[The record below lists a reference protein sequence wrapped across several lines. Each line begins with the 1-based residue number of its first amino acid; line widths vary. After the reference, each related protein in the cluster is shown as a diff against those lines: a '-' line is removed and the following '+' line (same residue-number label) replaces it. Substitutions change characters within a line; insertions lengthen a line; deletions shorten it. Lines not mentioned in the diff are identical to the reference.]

1 VTSTTESA
9 RPGAEAVGVDGAR
22 DPLSRLRA
30 WAGAAIVVLAWVPA
44 VTAAM
49 LLDARDPEWDRPLR
63 VIVIAL
69 VFAPVAAV
77 MVTRSRA
84 AVALI
89 LGALAVHSG
98 WLALLVAL
106 RSSAS
111 TAGVEL
117 VAALEAVLVWPRVP
131 EVAALAV
138 LPWLLSTRR
147 TRLRTVGIALGLGAV
162 VLDAAVATA
171 IAVSGT
177 PMPGGVL
184 VSQVVSLVLFVAA
197 AAMLAEEWRR
207 EPGSRRDALA
217 WLALGGV
224 LLVCS
229 VVPIVLELPDPA
241 ATLGTAAF
249 VLASGVL
256 PSAILAVVLGA
267 EIGADR
273 RLFMLTVWMQAVA
286 VALSLY
292 LVVRESGLL
301 LGLGPT
307 LAGALAAGALA
318 LAFPPVTRLLRRRTE
333 RMAAGGAAGTGEL
346 LRSLG
351 DHLAE
356 APDPAAGLKGLADAL
371 RTAWTLDSVTIR
383 SVSNGWVVHVG
394 SLGRTRL
401 SVDLLAGGR
410 RVGEIEVASR
420 HPDALRVSVQ
430 PALEEVAGL
439 IAVAVLL
446 ADLNHDVAETRRRM
460 LGVRHEERR
469 LLHREL
475 HDELAPSI
483 AGLGYGIAAA
493 GRLVR
498 AGSPG
503 AVDAVAALRAEVG
516 ERAEEVRRLAR
527 ALLPTALD
535 EGDLD
540 AALREL
546 AQRSSA
552 DGSPMTVDSVGADV
566 LDDRTQLAVY
576 LLAAE
581 AVRDRRDRADGS
593 DIALAR
599 LAERAVVVRFTQ
611 GDPDPVR
618 LEHLH
623 RRLADRTTELGAIA
637 RSDAAAGPPVVE
649 VEVPR

>member
-1 VTSTTESA
+1 MTSTIEPA
-9 RPGAEAVGVDGAR
+9 RPAAGAAPVDGA
-22 DPLSRLRA
+22 PGPTSRLRH
-30 WAGAAIVVLAWVPA
+30 WVGAATVVLAWIPA
-44 VTAAM
+44 VAAAM
-49 LLDARDPEWDRPLR
+49 LLDARDPDWDRPLR
-63 VIVIAL
+63 VIVVAL

-77 MVTRSRA
+77 MVTRRRP

-89 LGALAVHSG
+89 LGALAVQSG

-111 TAGVEL
+111 TGDVEL
-117 VAALEAVLVWPRVP
+117 AAALEAVLVWPRVP

-147 TRLRTVGIALGLGAV
+147 TLRRSVGIALGIGAV
-162 VLDAAVATA
+162 AFDAVVATA
-171 IAVSGT
+171 IVASGT
-177 PMPGGVL
+177 PIPGGVL
-184 VSQVVSLVLFVAA
+184 VSQVASLVLFVAA
-197 AAMLAEEWRR
+197 AATLAGEWRR
-207 EPGSRRDALA
+207 EPGPRRDALA
-217 WLALGGV
+217 WLGLGAA

-229 VVPIVLELPDPA
+229 AIPIVLDLPDPA

-273 RLFMLTVWMQAVA
+273 RLFTVTVWMQAIA

-292 LVVRESGLL
+292 LVVREAGLL
-301 LGLGPT
+301 LGLDPT

-318 LAFPPVTRLLRRRTE
+318 LAFPPVTRLLRHRTE

-351 DHLAE
+351 DHLAA
-356 APDPAAGLKGLADAL
+356 APDPAAGLQGLADAL

-383 SVSNGWVVHVG
+383 SASNGWVVHVG
-394 SLGRTRL
+394 DPGPARFT
-401 SVDLLAGGR
+401 VDLFAGGR
-410 RVGEIEVASR
+410 RVGEIEVGSR
-420 HPDALRVSVQ
+420 HPDALRASVR

-460 LGVRHEERR
+460 LGVRHEERQ

-483 AGLGYGIAAA
+483 AGLGFGIAAA
-493 GRLVR
+493 RRLVR

-503 AVDAVAALRAEVG
+503 AVDAVAALRADVA

-552 DGSPMTVDSVGADV
+552 DGSPMTVHSVGADI

-581 AVRDRRDRADGS
+581 AVRDRRDRADRS
-593 DIALAR
+593 DLAMAVR
-599 LAERAVVVRFTQ
+599 LAERAVVLRFTS
-611 GDPDPVR
+611 GDPDPGQS
-618 LEHLH
+618 H
-623 RRLADRTTELGAIA
+623 RRLVDRATELGAIV
-637 RSDAAAGPPVVE
+637 RTDAAARPPVVE